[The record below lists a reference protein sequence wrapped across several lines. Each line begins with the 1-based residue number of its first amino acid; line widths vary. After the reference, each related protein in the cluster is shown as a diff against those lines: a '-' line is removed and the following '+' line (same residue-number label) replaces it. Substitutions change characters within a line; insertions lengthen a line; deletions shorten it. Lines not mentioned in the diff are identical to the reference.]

1 MQPIQINV
9 QVSIGLNSEL
19 SALLMSVVN
28 RPAQVAELPAAPR
41 SKKPAKS
48 QPEPKPEVT
57 NQPTPTDGQA
67 TASEEPEPQPETAK
81 PEPEPAPVQEPA
93 PEPQPEPAKEE
104 TKEYTEVDVRAAMDR
119 TRKRIEGENYTYD
132 EQGGVV
138 ADTSSGYAPN
148 TLGIFGN
155 AMLCDPSANEVKI
168 GYNMNDI
175 DQSTL
180 KYSPPSCSRRTSAQ
194 APGRTAMSSSR
205 S

>member
-67 TASEEPEPQPETAK
+67 TAEKPEPAPEAPAETAEQEPT
-81 PEPEPAPVQEPA
+81 PEPEPV
-93 PEPQPEPAKEE
+93 PQA
-104 TKEYTEVDVRAAMDR
+104 TAKEYTEVDVRAAMDR
-119 TRKRIEGENYTYD
+119 TRKRIEGENYKEKTD
-132 EQGGVV
+132 SE
-138 ADTSSGYAPN
+138 GYKKWHRALTGWFKN
-148 TLGIFGN
+148 TAAMFG
-155 AMLCDPSANEVKI
+155 AEKPSALPDSESRAKFIACCDAVYVK
-168 GYNMNDI
+168 GDELVE
-175 DQSTL
+175 DC
-180 KYSPPSCSRRTSAQ
+180 PF
-194 APGRTAMSSSR
+194 
-205 S
+205 

>member
-28 RPAQVAELPAAPR
+28 RPAQLAELPAAPR
-41 SKKPAKS
+41 NKKPAKP

-119 TRKRIEGENYTYD
+119 TRKRIEGENYKEKTD
-132 EQGGVV
+132 SE
-138 ADTSSGYAPN
+138 GYKKWHRVLTGWFKN
-148 TLGIFGN
+148 TAAMFG
-155 AMLCDPSANEVKI
+155 AEKPSALPDSESRAKFIACCDAVQVKGDELI
-168 GYNMNDI
+168 EDC
-175 DQSTL
+175 
-180 KYSPPSCSRRTSAQ
+180 PF
-194 APGRTAMSSSR
+194 
-205 S
+205 